1 VAEPRARGK
10 GKAAPTAQVVATTQV
25 IGGVERVV
33 RPSNLRQPYHFELAH
48 IPIYFLLIVGAVIS
62 VTPFFYMVSTSLM
75 TLGETINRVLLPASP
90 QWANYEVAWSEANF
104 ALYFRNSVII
114 TALVIVGVLV
124 TCTLAAYAFARI
136 RFPGRELIFTV
147 LLATLMIPGTV
158 TFIPNLLLVRGQI
171 LPWGSWLNTLPA
183 LTVPF
188 MATAFTIFL
197 LRQFFVGIPGE
208 LYDAARIDGAGH
220 LRFLTSVVI
229 PMSKPVMMTATLL
242 TFVSSWNEFLWPLLV
257 TTTPKWRPLGVGL
270 YTFISE
276 AGPETQLL
284 MAGTVITVIPVL
296 IVYFFTQR
304 QFTEGIATSGLK
316 G

>member
-1 VAEPRARGK
+1 MAEADLRHRRGAA
-10 GKAAPTAQVVATTQV
+10 AAPPPEVV
-25 IGGVERVV
+25 GGVERVGRARV
-33 RPSNLRQPYHFELAH
+33 REPYQFELSH
-48 IPIYFLLIVGAVIS
+48 LPIYFVLLIGAIIS

-75 TLGETINRVLLPASP
+75 TLGETINRILLPASP
-90 QWANYEVAWSEANF
+90 QFVNYEIAWSESSF

-114 TALVIVGVLV
+114 TAVVIAGVLV
-124 TCTLAAYAFARI
+124 TCTLAGYAFARI
-136 RFPGRELIFTV
+136 RFPGRELLFTV

-158 TFIPNLLLVRGQI
+158 TFIPNLLLIRGQI
-171 LPWGSWLNTLPA
+171 IPWGSWMNTLPA

-188 MATAFTIFL
+188 MATAFIIFL
-197 LRQFFVGIPGE
+197 FRQFFVSIPGE
-208 LYDAARIDGAGH
+208 LFDAARIDGAGH
-220 LRFLTSVVI
+220 FRFLTSVVI
-229 PMSKPVMMTATLL
+229 PMSRPVIMTATLL
-242 TFVSSWNEFLWPLLV
+242 SFVTSWNEFLWPLLV

-296 IVYFFTQR
+296 IVYFFTQK

>member
-1 VAEPRARGK
+1 MAEA
-10 GKAAPTAQVVATTQV
+10 KAARRQATPATEV
-25 IGGVERVV
+25 IGDVERVV
-33 RPSNLRQPYHFELAH
+33 QPRLREPYHFEFTH
-48 IPIYFLLIVGAVIS
+48 IPIYFVLLVGAVVSI
-62 VTPFFYMVSTSLM
+62 TPFFYMVSTSLM
-75 TLGETINRVLLPASP
+75 TLGETINRVILPAKP
-90 QWANYEVAWSEANF
+90 QFVNYEIAWTESNF

-114 TALVIVGVLV
+114 TALVIAGVLI
-124 TCTLAAYAFARI
+124 TCTLAGYAFARI
-136 RFPGRELIFTV
+136 KFPGREVLFTV

-158 TFIPNLLLVRGQI
+158 TFIPNLLLIRGQVI
-171 LPWGSWLNTLPA
+171 PWGSWMNSLPA

-188 MATAFTIFL
+188 MATAFIIFL
-197 LRQFFVGIPGE
+197 FRQFFVGIPGE
-208 LYDAARIDGAGH
+208 LFDAARMDGAGH
-220 LRFLTSVVI
+220 LRFLVSVVV
-229 PMSKPVMMTATLL
+229 PMSRPVMMTAALL
-242 TFVSSWNEFLWPLLV
+242 SFVGTWNEFLWPLLV

-296 IVYFFTQR
+296 VVYFFTQR